1 MNEILIGVL
10 SGGAA
15 AALIKLLDNVIV
27 KLMDRKGVSKT
38 ARLEDIKK
46 SVDSA
51 TSSIEKVAD
60 EQKHIGN
67 GVRILMSERLNSMFL
82 DVLNKNEITL
92 SERKEML
99 NMHDIYHSL
108 GGNGDYDELLKRIMA
123 LNISTQ

>member
-15 AALIKLLDNVIV
+15 AALIKLMDNVIV